1 MWADLFARAAGEKCE
16 GEKEKSDQKEGTV
29 AMKRKTT
36 GRPSSKDGISCNLRK
51 RSKTKS
57 VSDQILTLDRTEY
70 GKWPTSFELGQSFD
84 NTCQKFR
91 RKEKYGICERC
102 GKRDV
107 LHVLRVKNDFKG
119 KDNIENILMSIFV
132 QIRNIRCMA
141 YRGEING
148 DLGSMLRY
156 ITQSLHLSCKKCTR
170 YGLLPRGETEILA
183 RRFSVLEKEVE
194 TWRKNVGKYRKKVSS
209 KNYINERIQ
218 IMSAADSMYYRT
230 HYLAQFCQ
238 SLISTRLFPN
248 PVQYF
253 SVQGLAWDV
262 ESGNDSW
269 SLFVDE
275 VRKDKRFEDKSWVV
289 DIDGELKK
297 SVKSE
302 YLYNPLFALYCLRI
316 KEMVH
321 MFWRTGLCKSEA
333 FQREHLN
340 VIYAEKQKKM
350 FTEEHETT
358 APLSLTKWRDSSRDC
373 ACNVYAYASL
383 SPTLIEKI
391 IMWINKNKLTV
402 VELGAGT
409 GYLSAMLEAGGLT
422 VEPFDIAPTIKHSK
436 TFNEY
441 HGLNLPFM
449 VVRQGGSS
457 VLRGK
462 DLRQKCL
469 LLCYPPPDDS
479 MAENCVR
486 TFIKNGG
493 LYFIHIGEGQGLTG
507 TRSFELLVSSR
518 FLSCGRFEIHSW
530 GTDASQLTFWKL
542 KKNTK
547 IVHSKPRFL
556 LCSNCSEKPP
566 QKRCRLLRYVNEFTI
581 KEYFCLMMEINCFFW
596 NNRSLAY
603 CGKQCFEK
611 HAKERYARLLVQM
624 ISFESLSE
632 NTIDFDDFNFDNES
646 FFVSLG

>member
-1 MWADLFARAAGEKCE
+1 MEDDVWADVFARAAGEKCE
-16 GEKEKSDQKEGTV
+16 GEKEKSDQKEGAV
-29 AMKRKTT
+29 AIKRKTT

-51 RSKTKS
+51 RSKMKS
-57 VSDQILTLDRTEY
+57 ASDQVLNLDRTEY
-70 GKWPTSFELGQSFD
+70 GTWPTSFELGQSFD
-84 NTCQKFR
+84 NTCQKFMR
-91 RKEKYGICERC
+91 REKHGICERC

-107 LHVLRVKNDFKG
+107 LHVLRVKDDCKG

-141 YRGEING
+141 YRGKIYG

-156 ITQSLHLSCKKCTR
+156 ITQSLHLSCKKCAR
-170 YGLLPRGETEILA
+170 HGLFPRGETDILT

-194 TWRKNVGKYRKKVSS
+194 TWRKIAGQYSKKVSS
-209 KNYINERIQ
+209 KNCINERIQ

-230 HYLAQFCQ
+230 HYLEQFCQ

-262 ESGNDSW
+262 GSGNDSW

-275 VRKDKRFEDKSWVV
+275 VRKDKTFEHKSWVV
-289 DIDGELKK
+289 DIDGELNR
-297 SVKSE
+297 SVKSG

-333 FQREHLN
+333 FQREHLD
-340 VIYAEKQKKM
+340 VIYAEKQRKM

-391 IMWINKNKLTV
+391 IMWIKKNKLTV

-409 GYLSAMLEAGGLT
+409 GYLSAMLKAGGLA

-449 VVRQGGSS
+449 IVRKGTESS

-542 KKNTK
+542 KKNAK
-547 IVHSKPRFL
+547 IVHSKPRFM

-566 QKRCRLLRYVNEFTI
+566 QKRCRLLRYVIEFTT
-581 KEYFCLMMEINCFFW
+581 KVYFFLVMEINWFFGVTGHW
-596 NNRSLAY
+596 HTVGSN
-603 CGKQCFEK
+603 
-611 HAKERYARLLVQM
+611 
-624 ISFESLSE
+624 
-632 NTIDFDDFNFDNES
+632 
-646 FFVSLG
+646 VSKDIRRNGTRGF